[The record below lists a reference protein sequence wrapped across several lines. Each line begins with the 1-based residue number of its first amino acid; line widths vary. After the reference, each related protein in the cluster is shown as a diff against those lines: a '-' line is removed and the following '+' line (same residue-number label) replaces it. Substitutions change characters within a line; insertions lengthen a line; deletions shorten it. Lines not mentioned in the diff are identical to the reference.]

1 MFALQIIAGVC
12 AVLAL
17 LGQAGNL
24 FLNLKIRADL
34 LALEL
39 RINQTMEEKYLPRN
53 EWLTWLAQRTHG
65 KVGST
70 A

>member
-1 MFALQIIAGVC
+1 
-12 AVLAL
+12 
-17 LGQAGNL
+17 
-24 FLNLKIRADL
+24 LNLKIRADL